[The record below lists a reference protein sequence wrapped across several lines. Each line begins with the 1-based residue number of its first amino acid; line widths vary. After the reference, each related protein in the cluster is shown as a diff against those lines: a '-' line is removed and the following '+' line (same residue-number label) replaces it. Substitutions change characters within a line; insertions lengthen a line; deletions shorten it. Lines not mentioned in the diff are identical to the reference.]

1 MQGGGAAGGLAAL
14 FTLIDRHFVGAGV
27 RLDDLGYAL
36 GLSAFA
42 LAAVPLLLSY
52 GWQALRPTP
61 RYAFW
66 LRPLALALLLI
77 AAYFTRTIW
86 AQRADP
92 QLVAVLVLS
101 LFALAVVLRR
111 DA

>member
-1 MQGGGAAGGLAAL
+1 MQGGGSRRLGRVA
-14 FTLIDRHFVGAGV
+14 LIDHHFVDAGV

-42 LAAVPLLLSY
+42 LAVPLLLSV

-77 AAYFTRTIW
+77 AAYFTRTIVP
-86 AQRADP
+86 QRADP

-101 LFALAVVLRR
+101 LFAPAGVLRR
-111 DA
+111 AA